1 MSQPALELPPL
12 RHPVL
17 EALLA
22 LALTLPLAIWLQFPT
37 LWFLVPFAI
46 ISLTRRPYEP
56 YGLSW
61 RNPGSVR
68 FHLATIAIVF
78 GGYALLYYLAF
89 ALTLGRHFTATLPPN
104 PVEALVVQLLVI
116 GLGEELFFRGYLQ
129 SHLNV
134 ACGRPFRLLG
144 APWGYGLIYA
154 ALLFGLCHIVTGDL
168 SRLQVFFFGLFA
180 GWLRERTGTIA
191 VPAAYHGMANLL
203 QDFLSRSMAA

>member
-1 MSQPALELPPL
+1 MIEPASEPLSL

-17 EALLA
+17 EALLV

-56 YGLSW
+56 YGLTW

-68 FHLATIAIVF
+68 FHVATIAVVF
-78 GGYALLYYLAF
+78 GGYALLYYLLFSLGFGRHF
-89 ALTLGRHFTATLPPN
+89 ALTWPPD
-104 PVEALVVQLLVI
+104 PFQALVVQLFVI

-129 SHLNV
+129 SHLNAV
-134 ACGRPFRLLG
+134 CGRPFRLLG
-144 APWGYGLIYA
+144 VPWGRGLIYA

-168 SRLQVFFFGLFA
+168 SRMQVFFFGLFA

-191 VPAAYHGMANLL
+191 VPATYHGLANLL
-203 QDFLSRSMAA
+203 QEVMSRSMAA